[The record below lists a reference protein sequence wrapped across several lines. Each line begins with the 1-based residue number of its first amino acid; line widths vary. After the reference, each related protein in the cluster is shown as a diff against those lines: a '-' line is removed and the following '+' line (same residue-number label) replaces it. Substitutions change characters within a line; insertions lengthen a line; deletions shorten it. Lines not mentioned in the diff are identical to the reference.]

1 MKRTFIVSDCEFVI
15 NCITI
20 AIART
25 FNVRSKLI
33 NVMNYDKF
41 TALFILLVYV
51 KTHKKKLLQYFIGQ
65 AKNGLTEKAFS
76 ESVAFNSLGPH
87 IQMVCDGRQKFRH
100 VTSFSSEDIY
110 NAFVIPFLAFV
121 ISFSYR

>member
-51 KTHKKKLLQYFIGQ
+51 KTQKKIIAIFYRP
-65 AKNGLTEKAFS
+65 N
-76 ESVAFNSLGPH
+76 
-87 IQMVCDGRQKFRH
+87 QKWF
-100 VTSFSSEDIY
+100 D
-110 NAFVIPFLAFV
+110 
-121 ISFSYR
+121 